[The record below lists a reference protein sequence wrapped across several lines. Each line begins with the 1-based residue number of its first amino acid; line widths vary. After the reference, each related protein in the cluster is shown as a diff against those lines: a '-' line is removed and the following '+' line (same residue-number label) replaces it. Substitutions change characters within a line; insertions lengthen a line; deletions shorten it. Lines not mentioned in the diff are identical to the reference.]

1 MTAQTAATLLETL
14 AARFAAAGI
23 VTAQAD
29 ARWIVRHALDWSAAD
44 LVLSRD
50 RRLSDAQ
57 LRAVEALADRRAHR
71 EPLQLVLGG
80 TSFRGHA
87 LTLRPGVFIPR
98 PETELLVDLA
108 LEMLPDDGVVV
119 EPCTGSGAIACA
131 IAAERPDVRGVAT
144 DAGAAAVELAASNAA
159 DLGVRVDVR
168 HGWLLDPVPAS
179 LRGHVDALV
188 ANPPYLADGEV
199 ADLEPEVGEWDPPSA
214 LVAGPTGHEISD
226 LLWAAACQWLRPAGG
241 IVVELDER
249 RVDEAARRAA
259 AAGLI
264 AVTTHRD
271 LTGRQR
277 FVAAHRPPARGA

>member
-1 MTAQTAATLLETL
+1 MIAAAALLEALT
-14 AARFAAAGI
+14 ARLAAAGI
-23 VTAQAD
+23 ATPQAD

-44 LVLSRD
+44 LVLSGD
-50 RRLSDAQ
+50 RPLSEEQ
-57 LRAVEALADRRAHR
+57 LRAVEALADRRARR

-108 LEMLPDDGVVV
+108 LGMLPSERSGAVV

-131 IAAERPDVRGVAT
+131 IAAERPGVQVVAT
-144 DAGAAAVELAASNAA
+144 DADAAAVDLAARNAA

-179 LRGHVDALV
+179 LRGHVDVLV
-188 ANPPYLADGEV
+188 ANPPYLAADEI
-199 ADLEPEVGEWDPPSA
+199 ADLEPEVGEWDPRDA
-214 LVAGPTGHEISD
+214 LVAGPTGHEVSD

-249 RVDEAARRAA
+249 RVDQAARRAA
-259 AAGLI
+259 AAGLT
-264 AVTTHRD
+264 AVATHRD
-271 LTGRQR
+271 LTGRLR
-277 FVAAHRPPARGA
+277 FVSAHRPPTGGA